1 MVVLHFYKLRIRY
14 SSGTKVRSVPQ
25 ALFSISIFVRFLLCQ
40 KPDNMALEQFS
51 KSTPQAKTC
60 LNNTIFQVVPGT
72 DTYYIYFDFSFQF
85 REKKVVKREEYFPS
99 RKFQFSLC
107 LPLPLLSYLTKFHF
121 RILVKFTRKF
131 EMLCLIFKQ
140 KRLSLDL

>member
-14 SSGTKVRSVPQ
+14 SGTKVRSVPQ
-25 ALFSISIFVRFLLCQ
+25 APFSISIFVRFLLCQ

-51 KSTPQAKTC
+51 KSTPQAKNC
-60 LNNTIFQVVPGT
+60 LNKTIFQVVPGT
-72 DTYYIYFDFSFQF
+72 DTYYNYIFRFFFPFS
-85 REKKVVKREEYFPS
+85 RKKVVKREEYFPS
-99 RKFQFSLC
+99 EKFQFSLC

>member
-1 MVVLHFYKLRIRY
+1 MF
-14 SSGTKVRSVPQ
+14 PQ

-72 DTYYIYFDFSFQF
+72 DTYYIYFDFSFHF
-85 REKKVVKREEYFPS
+85 REKKLLKEKNIFLQKS
-99 RKFQFSLC
+99 FSSLS
-107 LPLPLLSYLTKFHF
+107 LSPHPLPLLSYLTKFHF

>member
-14 SSGTKVRSVPQ
+14 SGTKVRSVPQ

-72 DTYYIYFDFSFQF
+72 DTYYIYFDFSFHF
-85 REKKVVKREEYFPS
+85 REKKLLKEKNIFLQKSFSSLSVSPS
-99 RKFQFSLC
+99 LF
-107 LPLPLLSYLTKFHF
+107 
-121 RILVKFTRKF
+121 
-131 EMLCLIFKQ
+131 CLI
-140 KRLSLDL
+140 